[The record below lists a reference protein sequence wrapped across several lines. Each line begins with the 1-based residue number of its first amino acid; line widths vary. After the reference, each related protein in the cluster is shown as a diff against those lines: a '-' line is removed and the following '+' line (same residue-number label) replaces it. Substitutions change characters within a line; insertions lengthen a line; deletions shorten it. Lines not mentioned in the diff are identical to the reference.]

1 MSGRTLFSL
10 PGLNTHRR
18 SYLKLL
24 RQSCRW
30 NNGSLAITP
39 AGDLKFLI
47 LRSNN
52 FSWLLHLPD
61 PIVLADSKS
70 RGMLLLTGESHFLRC
85 YKLSLSFDIFC
96 GIFESFTIL
105 LTTDHWPGLCLNK
118 MWILLFRM
126 KKWQIITFSYW
137 KVTNRNFFVI
147 KSDKSLRFQIEKWQI
162 VTFSYCKVTNR
173 YFFVLK
179 SK

>member
-30 NNGSLAITP
+30 NNDSLAITP

-105 LTTDHWPGLCLNK
+105 LTRALFKQDVNLTFSYEKNDK
-118 MWILLFRM
+118 SLLFR
-126 KKWQIITFSYW
+126 
-137 KVTNRNFFVI
+137 
-147 KSDKSLRFQIEKWQI
+147 IEK
-162 VTFSYCKVTNR
+162 
-173 YFFVLK
+173 
-179 SK
+179 

>member
-1 MSGRTLFSL
+1 M
-10 PGLNTHRR
+10 NTPRR

-47 LRSNN
+47 LRSDN

-61 PIVLADSKS
+61 SIVLADSKS

-105 LTTDHWPGLCLNK
+105 LTRT
-118 MWILLFRM
+118 LF
-126 KKWQIITFSYW
+126 KQDVNLTFSYEKITNHYLYW
-137 KVTNRNFFVI
+137 KVTNRYFFVI

>member
-1 MSGRTLFSL
+1 MFFIYLSFERVKLLLLLFAIAYSTVVSGRTLFSF
-10 PGLNTHRR
+10 PGLNTPRR

-39 AGDLKFLI
+39 AGDLKLLI
-47 LRSNN
+47 LRSDN

-61 PIVLADSKS
+61 PIVLADSEN

-105 LTTDHWPGLCLNK
+105 LTRA
-118 MWILLFRM
+118 LF
-126 KKWQIITFSYW
+126 KQDVNLTFSYE
-137 KVTNRNFFVI
+137 KMTNH
-147 KSDKSLRFQIEKWQI
+147 
-162 VTFSYCKVTNR
+162 

-179 SK
+179 SDKSLLFRNKK